1 MKWIKA
7 TGKKTFAVFRLL
19 NERRG
24 VSMKSEKRKRR
35 EKSCKLNFN
44 SFTSRPFAFA
54 VFFSRRPSSIF
65 CSSDNKIL
73 INSSEMNTEA
83 VWTGWRRNET
93 IGGENDFMMQFRQSE
108 QDAVLFKHRREVEKS
123 LSFLSTPS
131 CHQLFSHQ
139 IFCSRK
145 KNISRSANK
154 SQAARALV
162 PHLTPSG

>member
-1 MKWIKA
+1 
-7 TGKKTFAVFRLL
+7 
-19 NERRG
+19 
-24 VSMKSEKRKRR
+24 
-35 EKSCKLNFN
+35 
-44 SFTSRPFAFA
+44 
-54 VFFSRRPSSIF
+54 
-65 CSSDNKIL
+65 
-73 INSSEMNTEA
+73 MNTEA

-123 LSFLSTPS
+123 LSSLSTPS

-139 IFCSRK
+139 IFCSLEK